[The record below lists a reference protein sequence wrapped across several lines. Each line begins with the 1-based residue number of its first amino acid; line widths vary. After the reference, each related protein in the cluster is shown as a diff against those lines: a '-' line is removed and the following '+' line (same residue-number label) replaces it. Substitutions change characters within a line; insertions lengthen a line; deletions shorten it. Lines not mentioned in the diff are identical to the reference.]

1 MLWLGYARAD
11 SDYRILLPLGGAR
24 GRGVA
29 PAVEGIEVTQA
40 ATPQSPT
47 AGAARQAVMAAR
59 AAAQAAA
66 RSAAVSPWG
75 PGRRTQSGTPGGG
88 WLTPPAGT
96 PAAAGP
102 QVTV

>member
-1 MLWLGYARAD
+1 MHR
-11 SDYRILLPLGGAR
+11 SDCDA
-24 GRGVA
+24 VA
-29 PAVEGIEVTQA
+29 NIQHDHHFTNTTGQTIEATLA
-40 ATPQSPT
+40 ATPLSPT

-88 WLTPPAGT
+88 WLAPPAGT

-102 QVTV
+102 PVTV